1 MEQSAGSIQ
10 LKMYE
15 DGINL
20 CGTAKVTLP
29 SIAYV
34 CTTLSGAGLMGNLE
48 VPYIG
53 MIDNM
58 NMEVEWD
65 SPTGDAVKL
74 LTPKK
79 HQLDL
84 RVAKEYWDTLETDV
98 GIWPDKFVTI
108 VRPKGFDPGSVAPM
122 AAPGSKSQFVVY
134 YFAGYRDGRQ
144 LWEVDKRNQKFVID
158 GVDYWADVRRALG
171 E

>member
-1 MEQSAGSIQ
+1 MEQSAGNIQ
-10 LKMYE
+10 LKLYE
-15 DGINL
+15 DGIHL

-58 NMEVEWD
+58 LMDVEWD
-65 SPTGDAVKL
+65 TATGDAVKL

-84 RVAKEYWDTLETDV
+84 RVAEEYWDTQETDV
-98 GIWPDKFVTI
+98 GIWPDKYVTI
-108 VRPKGFDPGSVAPM
+108 VRPKSFDPGSIAPM
-122 AAPGSKSQFVVY
+122 TSAGIKSQFVAY
-134 YFAGYRDGRQ
+134 YFAGYRKGEQ
-144 LWEVDKRNQKFVID
+144 LWEIDKRNQKFVVN
-158 GVDYWADVRRALG
+158 GVDYWADVRSALG

>member
-1 MEQSAGSIQ
+1 MPRTASQ
-10 LKMYE
+10 LKLYE
-15 DGINL
+15 DAINL

-29 SIAYV
+29 SIAYT
-34 CTTLSGAGLMGNLE
+34 CTILAGAGLMGNLE

-58 NMEVEWD
+58 TMDVEWD
-65 SPTGDAVKL
+65 TATGDAVKL

-84 RVAKEYWDTLETDV
+84 RVAEEYWDTQETEV
-98 GIWPDKFVTI
+98 GIWPDKYVTI
-108 VRPKGFDPGSVAPM
+108 VRSKSFDPGSIAPM
-122 AAPGSKSQFVVY
+122 TSSGAKSQFVVI
-134 YFAGYRDGRQ
+134 GT
-144 LWEVDKRNQKFVID
+144 
-158 GVDYWADVRRALG
+158 DYWADVRRALG

>member
-1 MEQSAGSIQ
+1 MEQSAGNIQ
-10 LKMYE
+10 LKLYE
-15 DGINL
+15 DAIHL

-34 CTTLSGAGLMGNLE
+34 CTTLAGAGLMGNLE

-58 NMEVEWD
+58 TMDVEWD

-79 HQLDL
+79 HAGS
-84 RVAKEYWDTLETDV
+84 RRTL
-98 GIWPDKFVTI
+98 GHP
-108 VRPKGFDPGSVAPM
+108 
-122 AAPGSKSQFVVY
+122 
-134 YFAGYRDGRQ
+134 
-144 LWEVDKRNQKFVID
+144 RN
-158 GVDYWADVRRALG
+158 RRGHLASTSF
-171 E
+171 